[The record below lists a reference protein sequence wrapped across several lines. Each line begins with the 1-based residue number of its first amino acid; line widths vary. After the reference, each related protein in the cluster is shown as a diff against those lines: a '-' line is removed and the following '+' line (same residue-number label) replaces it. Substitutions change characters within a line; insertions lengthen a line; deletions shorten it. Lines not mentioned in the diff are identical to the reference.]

1 MSFKLISADVLAF
14 GKLKNFHFDFCDGLN
29 LLCEKNGFGKSTFAS
44 FVKAMFYGIGA
55 SKKSD
60 LEQNDLKHYQPYNST
75 EKFGGSLR
83 FVYSDRAF
91 RVERFFGNTPKEHT
105 FKLYDDSTNKLL
117 QNGVDDKQG
126 ELGLR
131 LFGLNAEAFERCLYL
146 PQKEVV
152 VASNDSFVQKLSNLA
167 ENTTEQNNCQKACD
181 ALTKFY
187 KLYKLDKGDGGILSD
202 LKRQKETKL
211 RQLEESRLTQQRI
224 EKLNQSIID
233 CALGLEKTDAR
244 RQELEQKEQNIQNQ
258 LAKMANLSAVK
269 QIEVQIADKETEK
282 TALTR
287 QIQQLELPQ
296 NPLVAPILPQTL
308 SGDGETSFKAKSNKT
323 FLTLKIILLAL
334 LAVSVGA
341 FFISPF
347 VGVILFAV
355 VAISLAVV
363 FVLDKKATK
372 KSKAEADEQLKRQK
386 ELQEEQLDEYQR
398 QKAEYESYLAK
409 KAQVDELKLRLTAV
423 QMSQNDL
430 KQQIKAIAPN
440 GAQELILAESEYL
453 FEQKELKKQ
462 QEENDRQYDFFKSKL
477 AEDKKELVMREE
489 RFCLPSQIE
498 GEIEQLTAEITQA
511 QTKYSC
517 AKKAVELLKKA
528 KENLTQGYLPKLNDL
543 LNKNLCQLSNFDFEQ
558 ATVDANFEVKVLE
571 GGQMREVGYL
581 SVGCREICSFALRL
595 SLMQCIYDKDLPFVV
610 LDDPFV
616 NFDKQNFKSAID
628 LLKKLSQNTQ
638 VVYLTCW
645 DRFLNE

>member
-14 GKLKNFHFDFCDGLN
+14 GKLKNFHFDFYDGFN
-29 LLCEKNGFGKSTFAS
+29 VLCEKNGFGKSTFAS
-44 FVKAMFYGIGA
+44 FVKAMFYGIGS
-55 SKKSD
+55 SKKND

-105 FKLYDDSTNKLL
+105 FKLYDDSANKLL

-152 VASNDSFVQKLSNLA
+152 VSSNDSFVQKLSNLA

-181 ALTKFY
+181 TLTKFY

-202 LKRQKETKL
+202 LKRKKETMQ

-224 EKLNQSIID
+224 DKLNQSIVE
-233 CALGLEKTDAR
+233 CTLGLEKTDAR
-244 RQELEQKEQNIQNQ
+244 RLELEQKEQNIQNQ
-258 LAKMANLSAVK
+258 LAKTGSLSAVK
-269 QIEVQIADKETEK
+269 QIEAQIADKETEK
-282 TALTR
+282 QLLAR
-287 QIQQLELPQ
+287 QIHQLELPQ
-296 NPLVAPILPQTL
+296 NPPVEPMLPQTL

-334 LAVSVGA
+334 LAVSAGV
-341 FFISPF
+341 FFASAV

-355 VAISLAVV
+355 SAVSLAAV
-363 FVLDKKATK
+363 FVADKKALK
-372 KSKAEADEQLKRQK
+372 KSKAEAEEQVKRQK
-386 ELQEEQLDEYQR
+386 KLQSEQLDEYER
-398 QKAEYESYLAK
+398 RRAEYESYLAK
-409 KAQVDELKLRLTAV
+409 KAQAEELTLKLTAL

-430 KQQIKAIAPN
+430 EQQIKAIAPD
-440 GAQELILAESEYL
+440 GTEELTLAESKWTSA
-453 FEQKELKKQ
+453 QKELKKQ
-462 QEENDRQYDFFKSKL
+462 QEENSRQYDLFKSKL
-477 AEDKKELVMREE
+477 VEDKKELIMREE

-498 GEIEQLTAEITQA
+498 GEIEHLSSEITQA

-528 KENLTQGYLPKLNDL
+528 KENLTQSYLPKLNGL
-543 LNKNLCQLSNFDFEQ
+543 LNKNLAQLSNFDFEQ

-571 GGQMREVGYL
+571 SGQMREVGYL
-581 SVGCREICSFALRL
+581 STGCREICDFALRL
-595 SLMQCIYDKDLPFVV
+595 SLMQCIYGSDLPFVV

-616 NFDKQNFKSAID
+616 NFDKQNFDSAIN
-628 LLKKLSQNTQ
+628 LLKKLSQDTQ
-638 VVYLTCW
+638 IVYLTCL
-645 DRFLNE
+645 DRFERE